1 MLFLL
6 AASMPAVLGQPVT
19 FPCIVPDNRGL
30 GVSYDLT
37 SLAGL
42 QFTARDARQE
52 GSDPWLYTT
61 YLCANGAAPAGCEV
75 TTNDDGSP
83 DANSGQP
90 GPAFQYCQGASCP
103 SGTGAFCK
111 RLGNVNPPSTPMT
124 IDLLFNDPT
133 SQREARLYARGLQ
146 INYTGGNTCFSSQ
159 LQQFVP
165 RKVTFML
172 ECYDGPA
179 LAPPAAFVAED
190 VSCEY
195 VVFVKSRYGCP
206 SQCMAQAGDRVCNSR
221 GLCGYDAT
229 NKKARCF
236 CNEDFFGPYCEQVG
250 ISTGPPLTSWAGN
263 IAGGFIGGAIVGA
276 LGVLGY
282 NVFTA
287 VRGGGSWKDGL
298 RLERLFAPGATTG
311 TP

>member
-1 MLFLL
+1 MT
-6 AASMPAVLGQPVT
+6 AGLGQAT
-19 FPCIVPDNRGL
+19 FPCIVPDRGL

-37 SLAGL
+37 ALAGL
-42 QFTARDARQE
+42 QFTARDSRQE

-61 YLCANGAAPAGCEV
+61 YLCANGNAPAGCET

-90 GPAFQYCQGASCP
+90 GPAFQYCQGANCP

-111 RLGNVNPPSTPMT
+111 RLGNINPPANPMT

-146 INYTGGNTCFSSQ
+146 INYTGGNTCWSSQ
-159 LQQFVP
+159 QQQFVP

-179 LAPPAAFVAED
+179 LAPPSAFVAED

-221 GLCGYDAT
+221 GICGYDAT
-229 NKKARCF
+229 HKKARCF

-250 ISTGPPLTSWAGN
+250 ISTGPPLTSWAGS

-276 LGVLGY
+276 LGVLGF

>member
-1 MLFLL
+1 MRFLRL
-6 AASMPAVLGQPVT
+6 AAATAWGQTT

-37 SLAGL
+37 ALAGL
-42 QFTARDARQE
+42 QFTALDSRQE
-52 GSDPWLYTT
+52 GADPWLYTT
-61 YLCANGAAPAGCEV
+61 YLCANGNVPAGCEA

-83 DANSGQP
+83 DPYSGQP
-90 GPAFQYCQGASCP
+90 GPAFQYCQGANCP
-103 SGTGAFCK
+103 SGVGAFCK
-111 RLGNVNPPSTPMT
+111 RLGNINPANNLPMS

-146 INYTGGNTCFSSQ
+146 INYTGGSTCWSPQ
-159 LQQFVP
+159 LQRFVP

-179 LAPPAAFVAED
+179 LSPPAAIVAED
-190 VSCEY
+190 LTCEY

-221 GLCGYDAT
+221 GICGYDAT
-229 NKKARCF
+229 HKKARCF
-236 CNEDFFGPYCEQVG
+236 CNENFFGPYCEQAG
-250 ISTGPPLTSWAGN
+250 LSTGPPVASWAGS

-287 VRGGGSWKDGL
+287 VRGGRDWKDGL
-298 RLERLFAPGATTG
+298 RLERLFTPGAATG